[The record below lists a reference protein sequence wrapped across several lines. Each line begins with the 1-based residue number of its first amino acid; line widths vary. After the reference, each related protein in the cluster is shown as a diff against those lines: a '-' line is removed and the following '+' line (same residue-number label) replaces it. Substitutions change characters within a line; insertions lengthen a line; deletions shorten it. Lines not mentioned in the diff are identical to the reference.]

1 VNEYVILI
9 ISLKGEIKMNDQLYR
24 KHWLNLKAY
33 LRQDISDAEKRI
45 KETDKMNLEI
55 LQEVIPIVEICE
67 YILEIMNEIETDGLE
82 KDTENSIKG
91 YIK

>member
-1 VNEYVILI
+1 
-9 ISLKGEIKMNDQLYR
+9 MNDQLYR